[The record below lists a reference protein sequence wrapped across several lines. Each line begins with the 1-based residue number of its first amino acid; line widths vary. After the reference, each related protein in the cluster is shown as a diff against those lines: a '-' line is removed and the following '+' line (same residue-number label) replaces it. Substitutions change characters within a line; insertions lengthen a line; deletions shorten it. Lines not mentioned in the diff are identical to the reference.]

1 MEFMRAM
8 GLCAAAIVAGGT
20 AWPAAAGAEATVWT
34 YDVPDVCVRRD
45 NR

>member
-20 AWPAAAGAEATVWT
+20 AWPAAAGADVTVWN
-34 YDVPDVCVRRD
+34 YGVLDVCVRRD